1 MLINLLKK
9 FSFLDFENSL
19 GHSYNNKDYL
29 PKDAYYPI
37 DYFTNSYKGN
47 LQWKK

>member
-1 MLINLLKK
+1 MI
-9 FSFLDFENSL
+9 SFLEFENSL
-19 GHSYNNKDYL
+19 GHSYYDKASL

-47 LQWKK
+47 Y